1 MRKIVSGSLLIAI
14 ATVFVMAQGPS
25 NAAAAPAGPA
35 AAASPAPGA
44 LPAMGKPLTID
55 FSIPLKPWKQADLK
69 LSMFQKRPALIFYF
83 SPTCGHCRHTYPHI
97 QALQRQYESKGL
109 TFVAVIAGSAT
120 AEDIADFDAEFKL
133 TMPTFRDQD
142 KVFST
147 KYGTGSVPLIMLVD
161 AKGGY
166 RIWNGSDDATLKNL
180 DAAVKSAL
188 KIK

>member
-97 QALQRQYESKGL
+97 QALQKQYESKGMA
-109 TFVAVIAGSAT
+109 FVAIISGT
-120 AEDIADFDAEFKL
+120 ASNDDILDFDSEFKL
-133 TMPTFRDQD
+133 TLPAFRDQD
-142 KVFST
+142 KVFTT
-147 KYGTGSVPLIMLVD
+147 KYGTGSVPLILLVD
-161 AKGGY
+161 PKGAY
-166 RIWNGSDDATLKNL
+166 RLWNGSDDATLKNL
-180 DAAVKSAL
+180 DAAIKTAL
-188 KIK
+188 KLP